1 MNNKYRTGAF
11 DEEKKEFKGKEDM
24 RDYALKRYE
33 KVKGPENERLVSGSD
48 DFTLYMWN
56 PVSDSK
62 PIIRMTGH
70 QQPINHV

>member
-1 MNNKYRTGAF
+1 
-11 DEEKKEFKGKEDM
+11 M

-62 PIIRMTGH
+62 PITRMTGH